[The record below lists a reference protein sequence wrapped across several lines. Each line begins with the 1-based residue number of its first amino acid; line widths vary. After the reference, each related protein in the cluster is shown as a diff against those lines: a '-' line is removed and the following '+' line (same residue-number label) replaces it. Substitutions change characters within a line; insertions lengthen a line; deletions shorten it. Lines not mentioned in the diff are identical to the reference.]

1 MRFPVSFTKMSGA
14 GNDFILLDHRRPLF
28 ADTAAAQ
35 RFAKGV
41 CERKFAVGADGLIL
55 IEGSDRADFRWQFF
69 NADGSI
75 AEMCGNGARCA
86 ARFAHERGIAPA
98 RMTFLTLA
106 GMIEAEVVGTSV
118 LLTMTPPLDGR
129 LNQRLPGPDGREV
142 TVHSLN
148 TGVPHAVIFSEE
160 LERVP
165 VREWGCHFRFHPHF
179 APAGTNVNFVA
190 RGENNLLRVRTYERG
205 VEDETLACGT
215 GAVASALV
223 AARLGL
229 VASPTRIITSGREE
243 LVIHYRLAGEEFS
256 QVRLEGPADFIYE
269 GSLHQEALRRA

>member
-1 MRFPVSFTKMSGA
+1 MQFPVSFTKMSGA

-28 ADTAAAQ
+28 EDTVAAQ
-35 RFAKGV
+35 RFAKAV
-41 CERKFAVGADGLIL
+41 CERKFSVGADGLIL
-55 IEGSDRADFRWQFF
+55 IENSEQADFRWQFF

-106 GMIEAEVVGTSV
+106 GMIEAEVAGSAV
-118 LLTMTPPLDGR
+118 LLTMTPPGAGR
-129 LNQRLPGPDGREV
+129 LNQRLAGPDGREV
-142 TVHSLN
+142 TIHSLN
-148 TGVPHAVIFSEE
+148 TGVPHAVIFPDEIE
-160 LERVP
+160 QAP
-165 VREWGCHFRFHPHF
+165 VREWGHHFRFHPHF
-179 APAGTNVNFVA
+179 APAGSNVNFVGLV
-190 RGENNLLRVRTYERG
+190 GENLLKVRTYERG

-223 AARLGL
+223 AARLGR

-243 LVIHYRLAGEEFS
+243 LVIHYRLTGEDFS

-269 GSLHQEALRRA
+269 GALHPEALRRG